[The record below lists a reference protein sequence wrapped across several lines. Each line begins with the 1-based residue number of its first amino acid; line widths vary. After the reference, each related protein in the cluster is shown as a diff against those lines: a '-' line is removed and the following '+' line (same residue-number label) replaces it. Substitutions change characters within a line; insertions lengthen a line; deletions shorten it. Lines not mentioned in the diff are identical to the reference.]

1 MQNSMREW
9 GIPVTAMVL
18 ATLVLLLNAC
28 IAPPAGMTVQTDSGR
43 VEGASAAEAQAAS
56 SLAAEERAT
65 MSSTQLSG
73 ILTGTV
79 TYLQR
84 IALPSGSVVEVQLQ
98 DVSRADAQAQI
109 IASQTITTA
118 GENVPI
124 PFRLSYD
131 PAQIDPRFTYA
142 LSARIT
148 INGELRWIN
157 TESYAV
163 LTHDAPLT
171 GVEVVV
177 RPVP

>member
-1 MQNSMREW
+1 MQSYLRVAVM
-9 GIPVTAMVL
+9 PVMAIVL
-18 ATLVLLLNAC
+18 ATLVLVLNGC
-28 IAPPAGMTVQTDSGR
+28 ITPPANMTVQTDSGK
-43 VEGASAAEAQAAS
+43 VEGEAAAEAQAAS
-56 SLAAEERAT
+56 SPAAEEGAT

-124 PFRLSYD
+124 PFSLSYD

-148 INGELRWIN
+148 VNGELRWIN

-177 RPVP
+177 RPTP